1 VGLAVARDAALRGMK
16 VAVLERGRVGRE
28 ASWAAAGM
36 LSPLGEAREGGAFL
50 EFGLK
55 GLEAWPEWIRSLEE
69 ETGVDVDFK
78 RCGKLRVAFS
88 PGEVADLEARRGWA
102 EERGVPHRF
111 LSGPDARR
119 EVPSLPGS
127 AQAGLLVEEDHRLES
142 RLLTE
147 ALLESAR
154 SLGADVREEAGA
166 RGLLTENGQVRG
178 VILEDGSTL
187 PAPIVLVAA
196 GAWSG
201 KLEGLP
207 FPLPVR
213 PVRGQILSLMPD
225 RLPSERMLE
234 SERIYL
240 VPRSDGRLIVGAT
253 QEEAGFDRGLTAEG
267 IRGLLEGATE
277 LVPEL
282 AGARVHE
289 MWSGLR
295 PGTPDGNPILGRMPG
310 TPGLLVATGHFR
322 NGILLAAVT
331 ARTLGAMA
339 AGDEGP
345 AIPPDFLPDRF
356 ASGP

>member
-16 VAVLERGRVGRE
+16 VALLERGRVGRE

-50 EFGLK
+50 ELGLA

-69 ETGVDVDFK
+69 ETGVEVDFR
-78 RCGKLRVAFS
+78 RCGKLRVAFTC
-88 PGEVADLEARRGWA
+88 EEAHRLEARRGWA

-111 LSGPDARR
+111 FPGPDARR
-119 EVPSLPGS
+119 EVPSLPES
-127 AQAGLLVEEDHRLES
+127 VLAGLLVEQDHRLEN

-147 ALLESAR
+147 ALLASAR
-154 SLGADVREEAGA
+154 SLGVDVREGTGA
-166 RGLLTENGQVRG
+166 RGLMTEREQVRG
-178 VILEDGSTL
+178 VTLEDGSTL
-187 PAPIVLVAA
+187 AAAMVLVAA

-201 KLEGLP
+201 RLDGLP
-207 FPLPVR
+207 FSLPVR
-213 PVRGQILSLMPD
+213 PVRGQILSLLPA
-225 RLPSERMLE
+225 RLPTERILE
-234 SERIYL
+234 SDRIYL
-240 VPRSDGRLIVGAT
+240 VPRSDGRLVVGAT
-253 QEEAGFDRGLTAEG
+253 QEEAGFDRGLTAGG
-267 IRGLLEGATE
+267 IRGLLEGAVE
-277 LVPEL
+277 LIPEL

-310 TPGLLVATGHFR
+310 IDGLLVATGHFR
-322 NGILLAAVT
+322 NGILLASIT